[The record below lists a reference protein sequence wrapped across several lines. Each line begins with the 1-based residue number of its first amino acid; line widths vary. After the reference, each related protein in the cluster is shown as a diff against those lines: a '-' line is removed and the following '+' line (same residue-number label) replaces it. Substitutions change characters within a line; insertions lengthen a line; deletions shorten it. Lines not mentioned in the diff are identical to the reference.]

1 MRAAV
6 LRRSVLAVPVA
17 TLVVLTPACGS
28 SSDTPS
34 ARAGSPEATV
44 EAETATTAT
53 LSTAELRKAALVQGD
68 VPGYVVGKADEGI
81 TGPGDVTVDR
91 AVCLPFALALF
102 AAPQK
107 GSVGATGLTVTKP
120 DTAGVDTGSVTSE
133 DEVTEEVEKSV
144 EMTTSLVTLASYEEE
159 EEATAALAG
168 VRAAATACSA
178 GFTARVEGRTQE
190 VFRILP
196 AGANGGQAAA
206 GWTTSVGDADKETPF
221 SLVVARQGSTLVSF
235 TTMDAGAYLG
245 KRPATDEVSGPP
257 ATLVSAQLAKLS

>member
-28 SSDTPS
+28 SSETPS

-44 EAETATTAT
+44 EAETTTTAA
-53 LSTAELRKAALVQGD
+53 LSTAELRRAALVQGD

-81 TGPGDVTVDR
+81 TGPVTVDR

-107 GSVGATGLTVTKP
+107 GSVGATGLTVTKS

-144 EMTTSLVTLASYEEE
+144 EMTTSLVTLSSYEE